1 MCADRPAD
9 TPEKPSRGTRSTYTL
24 VQSTTTL
31 MRSTVTLVRTVLDSQ
46 VSPPTGQRRPRQ
58 CSALTAKT
66 RALHV
71 QFLLVGL
78 ITAMVIGVL
87 YPATGVWLGEQPLT
101 KLAPAGA
108 LPPPPTSQKS
118 RAPPGGEI
126 RGPTVHPPAPIAAG
140 IFFISGLKLRTSEA
154 RRALGNA
161 RAMIWGVLST
171 LVFTC
176 ALGVQLATLAPALPV
191 AEFQRGLAVFL
202 CMPCTITSGAALAA
216 QARGPPRACARAR
229 KCKCNA
235 PRAVRRAPRSAEGAG
250 RGRRMATLRLRCCS
264 PLRVRCSG
272 CSPPSPPRTAPPPCP
287 PSVR

>member
-9 TPEKPSRGTRSTYTL
+9 TPEKPSLGARSTYTL

-58 CSALTAKT
+58 CSALTAQT
-66 RALHV
+66 RAPHV

-78 ITAMVIGVL
+78 ITAMVVGVL

-126 RGPTVHPPAPIAAG
+126 PGPTAHPPAPIAAG

-161 RAMIWGVLST
+161 RAMVWGVLST

-176 ALGVQLATLAPALPV
+176 ALGVQLATLAPALSV

-229 KCKCNA
+229 MCKCNA
-235 PRAVRRAPRSAEGAG
+235 PRAARRAVLRARGGAG
-250 RGRRMATLRLRCCS
+250 EWRLCACAAAHRRVLGARGA
-264 PLRVRCSG
+264 P
-272 CSPPSPPRTAPPPCP
+272 PPSPPRPPPPPCP